1 VYLRFFLPIVF
12 AVLVL
17 GVASSLPEAE
27 AHIEEC
33 IEDENS
39 EVCLVTES
47 DEDGITDTWTVDD
60 INHLDGQELFI
71 CELVDV
77 SEAQG
82 FQPGCSGDPT
92 NLSDFESIE
101 GSFAGEGTFIM
112 EFDDS
117 DFPDLFI
124 TVVWE
129 LIGGLFGSS
138 ESTLEE
144 RITIENVHVNESVTH
159 SYRFFQE
166 TDFDLA
172 DGSPDTFVSI
182 SPTFNLCTTRG
193 FYSRVWS
200 TYERHSLS

>member
-1 VYLRFFLPIVF
+1 MYLRFFLPIVF

-17 GVASSLPEAE
+17 GVASSLPEAQ
-27 AHIEEC
+27 AHQC

-39 EVCLVTES
+39 QVCFLDDDGEGFTYS
-47 DEDGITDTWTVDD
+47 WTIFDDEEDFDVID
-60 INHLDGQELFI
+60 HLDGQELFI

-77 SEAQG
+77 SEADG
-82 FQPGCSGDPT
+82 FQPGCDKEPT
-92 NLSDFESIE
+92 RLLDFETIE
-101 GSFAGEGTFIM
+101 AFTVEGNTFVGEFEDG
-112 EFDDS
+112 

-144 RITIENVHVNESVTH
+144 TITIENVHEVIESTTH

-166 TDFDLA
+166 TDFNLA
-172 DGSPDTFVSI
+172 GGSDDTFVSI
-182 SPTFNLCTTRG
+182 SPTFAEQDD
-193 FYSRVWS
+193 S
-200 TYERHSLS
+200 TPESVPQDP